1 MTPSPPQPGDYSR
14 QVAQVG
20 RYASNSG
27 GYGRTKARGAAVW
40 TGVSGSETSPEYIS
54 FERAWHCVFFF
65 AVKEMQMARRVGAG
79 PDDQHAGDR
88 WVVNT
93 ASSRKVRYFESVQVG
108 VRTHAPAL

>member
-20 RYASNSG
+20 RYASSSG

-54 FERAWHCVFFF
+54 FERAWHCVFLPS
-65 AVKEMQMARRVGAG
+65 KRCRWRGALEQ
-79 PDDQHAGDR
+79 DQTINMRGDR

-93 ASSRKVRYFESVQVG
+93 AS
-108 VRTHAPAL
+108 